1 MKEKILGLRNLNY
14 ELDLINSKG
23 RFAVYRNTDNNNTI
37 IFSYDKTCD
46 IDSVCGAIR
55 DTAYDYLINELNTN
69 DNLLIY
75 WTQVEGT
82 TSDYIIFYDVDHD
95 DLSLSIAQNLTGE
108 YMNSLINDDN
118 AKYFKYTQVKDG
130 VRSKLEATIG

>member
-14 ELDLINSKG
+14 ELDLFNSKKQ
-23 RFAVYRNTDNNNTI
+23 FAVYRNTDNNNAI

-55 DTAYDYLINELNTN
+55 DKAYNYLINELNTDN
-69 DNLLIY
+69 NLLVY

-82 TSDYIIFYDVDHD
+82 TSDYVIFYDVDYD
-95 DLSLSIAQNLTGE
+95 DLSLSISQNMTGE
-108 YMNSLINDDN
+108 YMNSLIRQDL
-118 AKYFKYTQVKDG
+118 APHFKYTQVKNG
-130 VRSKLEATIG
+130 LKVKIIATLD

>member
-55 DTAYDYLINELNTN
+55 DKAYDYLINELNTN
-69 DNLLIY
+69 DNLLVY

-82 TSDYIIFYDVDHD
+82 TSDYIIFYDVACD
-95 DLSLSIAQNLTGE
+95 DLLLSISRKMTGE
-108 YMNSLINDDN
+108 YMNSLINEDN
-118 AKYFKYTQVKDG
+118 APHYKYTQVKDG

>member
-1 MKEKILGLRNLNY
+1 MKEKYLGLRNLNY
-14 ELDLINSKG
+14 DLELVKSKG
-23 RFAVYRNTDNNNTI
+23 RFVVYNCLGMNNTI

-55 DTAYDYLINELNTN
+55 DKAYDYLIKELNTK
-69 DNLLIY
+69 DNILVY

-82 TSDYIIFYDVDHD
+82 TSDYVIFYDVDSD
-95 DLSLSIAQNLTGE
+95 DLSLSISQNLTGE
-108 YMNSLINDDN
+108 YMNSLIDKNDDSS
-118 AKYFKYTQVKDG
+118 FKYTQVKDG

>member
-14 ELDLINSKG
+14 ELDLFNSKK
-23 RFAVYRNTDNNNTI
+23 RFAVYRNTNNNNMI

-55 DTAYDYLINELNTN
+55 DKAYDYLINEMNTN
-69 DNLLIY
+69 NNLLVY

-82 TSDYIIFYDVDHD
+82 TSDYIIFYDVNND
-95 DLSLSIAQNLTGE
+95 DLLLSISQNMSRE
-108 YMNSLINDDN
+108 YMNSLIKEDN
-118 AKYFKYTQVKDG
+118 APCYKYTQVKDD

>member
-1 MKEKILGLRNLNY
+1 MKEKYLGLRNLNY
-14 ELDLINSKG
+14 DLELVKSKG
-23 RFAVYRNTDNNNTI
+23 RFAVYKSTDNNNTI

-55 DTAYDYLINELNTN
+55 DKAYNYLIKELNTK
-69 DNLLIY
+69 DNLLVY

-82 TSDYIIFYDVDHD
+82 TSDYIIFYDVDSD
-95 DLSLSIAQNLTGE
+95 DLSLSIAKNITGE
-108 YMNSLINDDN
+108 YMTSLIDKNDDSS
-118 AKYFKYTQVKDG
+118 FKYTQVKDG

>member
-14 ELDLINSKG
+14 ELDLFNSKKQ
-23 RFAVYRNTDNNNTI
+23 FAVYRNTNNNNTI

-55 DTAYDYLINELNTN
+55 DKAYDYLINELNTN
-69 DNLLIY
+69 DNLLVY

-82 TSDYIIFYDVDHD
+82 TSDYIIFYDVDINNLL
-95 DLSLSIAQNLTGE
+95 LSVSQNMTGE
-108 YMNSLINDDN
+108 YMNSLIYENNDPS
-118 AKYFKYTQVKDG
+118 FKYTQVKDG

>member
-1 MKEKILGLRNLNY
+1 MKEKILGLRSLNY
-14 ELDLINSKG
+14 ELDLIKSKG
-23 RFAVYRNTDNNNTI
+23 RFAVYKNKDNNNAI

-55 DTAYDYLINELNTN
+55 DKAYDYLINELNTN
-69 DNLLIY
+69 NNLLIY

-82 TSDYIIFYDVDHD
+82 TSDYIIFYDVDND
-95 DLSLSIAQNLTGE
+95 DLSLSIPKYITGE
-108 YMNSLINDDN
+108 YMDSLIKEDN
-118 AKYFKYTQVKDG
+118 ARYFKYTQVKNG

>member
-1 MKEKILGLRNLNY
+1 MKEKYLGLRNLNY
-14 ELDLINSKG
+14 DLELVKSKG
-23 RFAVYRNTDNNNTI
+23 RFAVYNCCSDVNNTI

-55 DTAYDYLINELNTN
+55 DKAYDYLIKELNTK
-69 DNLLIY
+69 DNLLVY

-82 TSDYIIFYDVDHD
+82 TSDYIIFYDVDAE

-108 YMNSLINDDN
+108 YMNSLIDKNDN
-118 AKYFKYTQVKDG
+118 LSFKYTQVKD
-130 VRSKLEATIG
+130 V